1 MPPLS
6 QRMLTQ
12 GNWQQI
18 AALAGRYMTFSNPT
32 PGTGLNTIEALTS
45 LADTSPLV
53 QINTGVNPFWV
64 DYIKLQNTAAGT
76 GGTSIRWSWSQY
88 AVAKPAPTLNAAG
101 VGGAA
106 SPLAMV
112 NSRSDW
118 STYAPTTSV
127 YAGPL
132 VAAAGTPIGPLSSN
146 LLRPVIPVA
155 GDVYL
160 FKFGEH
166 EFSIP
171 EALVLSGTN
180 PTSLLLPAP
189 QAIVGPNTTGQ
200 FHIWL
205 PSQSAHSSWEIEIGG
220 AEITD

>member
-6 QRMLTQ
+6 QRMLVQ

-32 PGTGLNTIEALTS
+32 PGTGLNTIEALAAFS
-45 LADTSPLV
+45 DTSPLI
-53 QINTGVNPFWV
+53 QINTGANPFWI
-64 DYIKLQNTAAGT
+64 DYVKLQCTAAGT
-76 GGTSIRWSWSQY
+76 GGTAIRWGYQHY
-88 AVAKPAPTLNAAG
+88 AAAKAQPLSSATQAPIAALT
-101 VGGAA
+101 
-106 SPLAMV
+106 PV

-118 STYAPTTSV
+118 SAYSPTTQI

-132 VAAAGTPIGPLSSN
+132 IAAAGTPFGPLSSN
-146 LLRPVIPVA
+146 QLRPVIPVA

-171 EALVLSGTN
+171 EALVLSGTS

-189 QAIVGPNTTGQ
+189 QGIVGPNTTGQ